1 MKKVTSKDVAAL
13 AGVSVS
19 AVSRAYRADAPLSDD
34 KRRRVFAAAAKL
46 GYVSRVDHILSSQSS
61 NTIAMVVGDMRNPF
75 YPTAVDEA
83 ARLLSERGLRLILH
97 AVPTGEDVDLVMRQV
112 LDYRTEG
119 VILAS
124 SRMGSKLAV
133 KCRQN
138 RIPAVL
144 LNRVQSDSHMKAVC
158 CDNYGGARMIADRF
172 LRSDRRRI
180 AFIGGQRDTSTHLE
194 RMRGFTDHLATNDVR
209 PTLEL
214 DGGYSYRQ
222 AHAAAQMLLSERPL
236 PEAVFCANDIM
247 AIALLDAARMQG
259 IRVPEDIAV
268 AGFDD
273 IPMASWDAYRLTTVR
288 QPLRRMLNLAVDI
301 LTDPS
306 SDPAEGDI
314 RILPGELKQ
323 RASA

>member
-34 KRRRVFAAAAKL
+34 KRRRIFAAAAEL
-46 GYVSRVDHILSSQSS
+46 GYVSRVDHILSTQSS

-83 ARLLSERGLRLILH
+83 ARLLSERGLRLIVH

-112 LDYRTEG
+112 LDYRAEG
-119 VILAS
+119 VILANS
-124 SRMGSKLAV
+124 LMGSKLAA

-138 RIPAVL
+138 RMPAVL
-144 LNRVQSDSHMKAVC
+144 LNRVQSDSHMMAVC
-158 CDNYGGARMIADRF
+158 CDNYGGARMIAERF
-172 LRSDRRRI
+172 ISSGRRRI
-180 AFIGGQRDTSTHLE
+180 AFIGGQRNTSTHLE
-194 RMRGFTDHLATNDVR
+194 RMRGFTDHLAAQDVD
-209 PTLEL
+209 LEVQL

-222 AHAAAQMLLSERPL
+222 AHEAAQGVLARRPL

-247 AIALLDAARMQG
+247 AIAMLDAARMRG
-259 IRVPEDIAV
+259 VRVPGDIAI

-273 IPMASWDAYRLTTVR
+273 IPMASWDAYQLTTVR
-288 QPLRRMLNLAVDI
+288 QPLRRMLAQAI
-301 LTDPS
+301 GMIGGGDPG
-306 SDPAEGDI
+306 EGDI
-314 RILPGELKQ
+314 RILPGELKI
-323 RASA
+323 RRSA